1 MRRIVLVAGVIL
13 LALGA
18 AALAHEERLVSGRVG
33 RIDLPAR
40 LLVVEDRGQET
51 SVRITVDA
59 DTAVRRCRPGAGLA
73 GLAPGARVRVKY
85 LDRGDGGFDTL
96 SVLVLPERQGR

>member
-1 MRRIVLVAGVIL
+1 MRRIVLVVCVAV
-13 LALGA
+13 LAVGG

-40 LLVVEDRGQET
+40 LLVVEDPGQDT

-59 DTAVRRCRPGAGLA
+59 DTAVRRCGAGAGLA

-96 SVLVLPERQGR
+96 SLLVLPERQGR

>member
-1 MRRIVLVAGVIL
+1 MKRSVLVVGVAM
-13 LALGA
+13 LAVGG

-33 RIDLPAR
+33 RVDLPAG
-40 LLVVEDRGQET
+40 LLVVEDPGQDT
-51 SVRITVDA
+51 RVRVTVDA
-59 DTAVRRCRPGAGLA
+59 DTAVRRCRAGAGLA
-73 GLAPGARVRVKY
+73 ALAPGARVRVKY